1 MRGGVA
7 LATYAAYL
15 RGLGLVALTLVLVSL
30 VSLNLGAV
38 GSDWWLGLWSTAA
51 LGGRSTDFYLSVYA
65 ALTCATALVTLLNTV
80 AFALGGIEAAAALHK
95 KMLARVLRAPVSFFD
110 TTPLGRIINRFSA
123 DVATVDKDLP
133 SSFGSYVQL
142 SSRILATIIV
152 QAVVLPYTIIG
163 ALPIGAL
170 YGLVQAFYRQSS
182 RELKRLD
189 SISKSPV
196 YAHLSETLAGLA
208 TIRAFRAEAR
218 FAAEFTR
225 RLDRNNVANFVG
237 GILINRWLGL
247 RLDWIGACLVGVV
260 ALVSVLTAGSA
271 NAGLVGLALAYSL
284 NVTGLLNWLVRGS
297 TETET
302 YLSSVERQE
311 AYAALPVERPPV
323 VESNRPAP
331 EWPQR
336 GAVSFRGVAARYRPE
351 LEPVLRGVSFEA
363 AGGERVGICGRTGS
377 GKSSLM
383 LALFRIVELE
393 AGSISID
400 GVDIAGI
407 GLDDLRSKLAI
418 IPQDPV
424 LFAGP
429 LRYNLDPLGEHGD
442 PEREWSICTRALAPA
457 CAPADCAK
465 ACRHAPFPRS
475 HHRNAARHFPFATLH
490 ATVHPPLPT
499 TTLTA
504 VLAALERVGLAEAVR
519 TLGGLDGKVADGGE
533 NLNTGER
540 QLVCLARA
548 LLRHARVLVLDEATA
563 SVDVATDALVQRMLR
578 EAFAGCTVLTIAHR
592 MNTILDSDK
601 VLVLDGGGVAEFGP
615 PAELLRREG
624 GAFRGLVHGSG
635 GNAAGLGGGAVDG
648 AGGDPVVLAL

>member
-1 MRGGVA
+1 VSVNVGAGPGGSGA
-7 LATYAAYL
+7 LAEAEADASGVRL
-15 RGLGLVALTLVLVSL
+15 F
-30 VSLNLGAV
+30 
-38 GSDWWLGLWSTAA
+38 
-51 LGGRSTDFYLSVYA
+51 GGRV
-65 ALTCATALVTLLNTV
+65 VVN
-80 AFALGGIEAAAALHK
+80 ALHVGIRSD
-95 KMLARVLRAPVSFFD
+95 A
-110 TTPLGRIINRFSA
+110 G
-123 DVATVDKDLP
+123 
-133 SSFGSYVQL
+133 VQG
-142 SSRILATIIV
+142 T
-152 QAVVLPYTIIG
+152 
-163 ALPIGAL
+163 
-170 YGLVQAFYRQSS
+170 
-182 RELKRLD
+182 
-189 SISKSPV
+189 
-196 YAHLSETLAGLA
+196 
-208 TIRAFRAEAR
+208 EA
-218 FAAEFTR
+218 
-225 RLDRNNVANFVG
+225 
-237 GILINRWLGL
+237 
-247 RLDWIGACLVGVV
+247 GVV
-260 ALVSVLTAGSA
+260 AWSA
-271 NAGLVGLALAYSL
+271 DITV
-284 NVTGLLNWLVRGS
+284 
-297 TETET
+297 
-302 YLSSVERQE
+302 
-311 AYAALPVERPPV
+311 
-323 VESNRPAP
+323 
-331 EWPQR
+331 
-336 GAVSFRGVAARYRPE
+336 
-351 LEPVLRGVSFEA
+351 
-363 AGGERVGICGRTGS
+363 
-377 GKSSLM
+377 
-383 LALFRIVELE
+383 
-393 AGSISID
+393 D
-400 GVDIAGI
+400 GQDIAEQPGTPVDIAGI

-533 NLNTGER
+533 NLSTGER